1 MSGPNC
7 IPSAVRQAGGVT
19 ASELSPA
26 PKGSPLQVP
35 QANVPLVARAFR
47 TLLSGDPN
55 GTPPWV
61 ARIATGDADCL
72 VEPDGPS
79 WVVHGSL
86 TTLVGGVRA
95 LMMQAL
101 QPQAVTGVAEHSAYR
116 TDTIGRLRRTTQ
128 WLVITTFADVA
139 TAESTATAV
148 RSMHERVT
156 GTGPD
161 GLPYSASDPDLL
173 RWVHDAFTDSFLTA
187 HLALGGREIP
197 GGPDA
202 YVAEWAA
209 SAELLGA
216 TDLPQ
221 TQTELLEQLA
231 AYRAQ
236 PGFGRAP
243 ATEDVAA
250 FLRAPNLPIA
260 YRGPYRVLALA
271 AAATLDPADA
281 ALLGLPQ
288 RSGAVKA
295 ARGMLD
301 ILTWALSSTS
311 PAERAARLR
320 LGL

>member
-1 MSGPNC
+1 
-7 IPSAVRQAGGVT
+7 VT
-19 ASELSPA
+19 AFDVAPAEDGSPLLVPPSPA
-26 PKGSPLQVP
+26 PV
-35 QANVPLVARAFR
+35 VARAFR
-47 TLLSGDPN
+47 RLLAGHPD
-55 GTPPWV
+55 GTPPWI
-61 ARIATGDADCL
+61 ARIASGGADCL

-101 QPQAVTGVAEHSAYR
+101 QPAAVTGVAEHSAYR

-139 TAESTATAV
+139 TAESMAAAV
-148 RSMHERVT
+148 RSMHDRVT
-156 GTGPD
+156 GTDPEGR
-161 GLPYSASDPDLL
+161 PYQASDPELL

-187 HLALGGREIP
+187 HLALGGRAVP

-209 SAELLGA
+209 SARLLGA
-216 TDLPQ
+216 VGLPA
-221 TQTELLEQLA
+221 TYAELRDQIE
-231 AYRAQ
+231 AYRTD

-250 FLRAPNLPIA
+250 FLRAPNLPLA
-260 YRGPYRVLALA
+260 FRGPYRVLSLA
-271 AAATLDPADA
+271 AAATLDPRDA

-288 RSGAVKA
+288 RAGALRA
-295 ARGMLD
+295 ARGLLGA
-301 ILTWALSSTS
+301 LTWALSSTS
-311 PAERAARLR
+311 PAERAARVR
-320 LGL
+320 LGLATA